1 MVNKTGPQIQPTTPV
16 IKPKSAQAG
25 RKVQG
30 NTAGNISFHQ
40 LLDQAQQTK
49 QEVVFSAHARERIE
63 SRNIEFDAEDMS
75 RIEDAMDKVKAK
87 GARSSLLLFGEVALL
102 ASVTNRTIIT
112 AVDGADDREQIFTGI
127 DSAVILR

>member
-16 IKPKSAQAG
+16 TKPKSTQAG

-30 NTAGNISFHQ
+30 ETAGSISFHQ
-40 LLDQAQQTK
+40 LLDQAQQSK
-49 QEVVFSAHARERIE
+49 QEVVFSAHARERIQ
-63 SRNIEFDAEDMS
+63 SRNIEFDAEDMG

-112 AVDGADDREQIFTGI
+112 AVDGAEDREQIFTGI

>member
-1 MVNKTGPQIQPTTPV
+1 MVNKTGPQIQPTSPV
-16 IKPKSAQAG
+16 IKPKSGQAG